1 MVAKQTQET
10 IHQRV
15 TTDGPYTWQ
24 SAALRAAVIIDD
36 YYTPRDPS
44 NNTALV
50 DLRKYLDYMVDRR

>member
-1 MVAKQTQET
+1 MVAQKKRQTLIE
-10 IHQRV
+10 RV
-15 TTDGPYTWQ
+15 TTDGPHTWQ

-50 DLRKYLDYMVDRR
+50 DL